1 MMKSLRY
8 LISFIIAISINS
20 FVLSQDDFGDEAES
34 DGPGAV
40 INIVGSV
47 TDSNTGRPLAGAN
60 LVIDGTDLGTATD
73 AEGTFSFEGI
83 ETGISI
89 TVSMI
94 GYEDATVYADTE
106 NLEISL
112 MAKVIE
118 MSALEVLASRAG
130 EKTPVAYT
138 NVDKEDLQL
147 RLGSRDIPLA
157 LNMIPSVYA
166 TGQGGGAG
174 DARINV
180 RGFNQRN
187 VAVMING
194 VPVNDVENGWV
205 YWSNWDGLA
214 DATSSIQMQKGLSA
228 QNLATP
234 SIGGSMN
241 VITDPSSQD
250 RRGLFKQEIGAYGFL
265 KTTLSAHSGL
275 MLDDKLAMSATV
287 VRKTGTGY
295 MQGTWTDAWAYYFD
309 ATYNLNDQHRLQ
321 FYALGAPQQHGQN
334 RYKQNIAV
342 YDTEFAKSL
351 DDYDQ
356 TALTENDGE
365 FMEAGR
371 DFNQNTAEISEASQA
386 ILDAAGGQHWEMYAT
401 RDGVKRHE
409 ADRLNERM
417 NFFHKPQVALNH
429 YWTMNDNMN
438 LTSSLY
444 WSGGKGGGSGH
455 YGDVAR
461 IDADGVSDLRAEKH
475 KFYYGP
481 SPWVY
486 DYDGTIAANASDASN
501 VVIFQGDTVS
511 RGDQESIGILRNSNN
526 RQSTIGALTKLNYQ
540 VNDNI
545 KAQVGLDWRTAEIY
559 HVKTIRDLL
568 GGSYFVNT
576 DSDFDAPGQ
585 QKGLGDPIDYNFTN
599 TVDWLGLFGQAEY
612 SAGDITAYGMAGLT
626 TVKYTMQDHF
636 KAAANY
642 DYSYVEE
649 KDGSGLD
656 WVEAPGDE
664 NGGNAGELYIEAD
677 PISTSQIKGGLM
689 YSLGDRLSVFNV
701 IPVFGKL
708 YDNVDAWINFG
719 LIDKAPTFDQV
730 IQDWDAKM
738 STDPKNENF
747 TAFELGFNSSSND
760 GTMAAKFNIY
770 STQWKDRIQTKSVQ
784 DQGDSTDDI
793 IVYLTGIDQAHS
805 GIEFE
810 LAWQLNEMFRLDM
823 GVGLGNWTYT
833 SDASGTYRDGDS
845 DVEFAYALEDLGVG
859 DMPQRNLVLG
869 LTVSPVEGATVQ
881 AIYKYYDKHIAD
893 WNISSREYDPA
904 SGGDFG
910 GSDELW
916 QAPSYGIL
924 DIHAYY
930 DLPFE
935 LGNAKPQVFL
945 HVFNALDEVYI
956 QDAVHISSYN
966 SWDKRAPFADDAE
979 VFFGLPTSFNL
990 GLSVNF

>member
-1 MMKSLRY
+1 MNYLRL
-8 LISFIIAISINS
+8 LISFFIVIATIDL
-20 FVLSQDDFGDEAES
+20 VKGQDDFGDLEEVAEGS
-34 DGPGAV
+34 V
-40 INIVGSV
+40 INVTGKVLDAGS
-47 TDSNTGRPLAGAN
+47 GRPLAGAN
-60 LVIDGTDLGTATD
+60 LMIEGTEDGTATD
-73 AEGTFSFEGI
+73 
-83 ETGISI
+83 ETGEFTFENIEAGSAISI
-89 TVSMI
+89 SMI
-94 GYEDATVYADTE
+94 GYEDVVVYADQE
-106 NLEISL
+106 VLEISL
-112 MAKVIE
+112 TAKVIE

-130 EKTPVAYT
+130 DKTPVAYT

-157 LNMIPSVYA
+157 LNMIPSVYS

-187 VAVMING
+187 IAVMING

-265 KTTLSAHSGL
+265 KSTLSFHSGL
-275 MLDDKLAMSATV
+275 MMDDKLAMSATL

-295 MQGTWTDAWAYYFD
+295 VQGTWTDAWAYYFD

-351 DDYDQ
+351 DSYSQ
-356 TALTENDGE
+356 GALTENDGE

-386 ILDAAGGQHWEMYAT
+386 ILDAAGGQHWQMYGI
-401 RDGVKRHE
+401 RDGVDRHE

-429 YWTMNDNMN
+429 YWTMNDQMNM
-438 LTSSLY
+438 TSSLY

-461 IDADGVSDLRAEKH
+461 KDADGVSDLRAQKH

-486 DYDGTIAANASDASN
+486 DYDGTIAANASDAST

-511 RGDQESIGILRNSNN
+511 RGDQESIGIIRNSNN
-526 RQSTIGALTKLNYQ
+526 RQSTIGALTKFNYE
-540 VNDNI
+540 VNDNL
-545 KAQVGLDWRTAEIY
+545 KTQVGLDWRTAEIY

-568 GGSYFVNT
+568 GGQYFVNT

-626 TVKYTMQDHF
+626 TVKYTMHDHF

-642 DYSYVEE
+642 DYSYVQE

-664 NGGNAGELYIEAD
+664 MGGNAGELYIEAD
-677 PISTSQIKGGLM
+677 PISTSQVKGGLM
-689 YSLGDRLSVFNV
+689 YSLNDKLSFFNM

-708 YDNVDAWINFG
+708 YDDVDFWLNFG

-747 TAFELGFNSSSND
+747 TAFEIGFNSRSND
-760 GTMAAKFNIY
+760 GTMAAKLNFY

-793 IVYLTGIDQAHS
+793 IVYLTGIDQAHT

-810 LAWQLNEMFRLDM
+810 LAAQLHPMLRLDV
-823 GVGLGNWTYT
+823 GVGLGNWAYT
-833 SDASGTYRDGDS
+833 SDATGTYRDGDS
-845 DVEFAYALEDLGVG
+845 DVEFAYALDGLNVG

-869 LTVSPVEGATVQ
+869 FTVTPIEGATIQ
-881 AIYKYYDKHIAD
+881 AIYKYYDKHISD

-904 SGGDFG
+904 VGHSMTNTI
-910 GSDELW
+910 W

-924 DIHAYY
+924 DLHAYY

-935 LGNAKPQVFL
+935 LGPAKPQLFL

-956 QDAVHISSYN
+956 QDAVHMSSYN
-966 SWDKRAPFADDAE
+966 AWDKDVPYADDAE

>member
-1 MMKSLRY
+1 MYNLKY
-8 LISFIIAISINS
+8 LYAFIIFFI
-20 FVLSQDDFGDEAES
+20 FVGLVKGQDDFSDDSELNAEA
-34 DGPGAV
+34 
-40 INIVGSV
+40 SV
-47 TDSNTGRPLAGAN
+47 LNVSGTVMDASTGRALAGAN
-60 LVIDGTDLGTATD
+60 VIIEGTDEGIATD
-73 AEGTFSFEGI
+73 DEGSFTFEGI
-83 ETGISI
+83 EAGSAII
-89 TVSMI
+89 ISMI
-94 GYEDATVYADTE
+94 GYEETLVYADE
-106 NLEISL
+106 EVLEVSL
-112 MAKVIE
+112 VSTVIE

-130 EKTPVAYT
+130 DKTPVAYT
-138 NVDKEDLQL
+138 TVDKEDLQL

-157 LNMIPSVYA
+157 LNMIPSVYS

-187 VAVMING
+187 IAVMING

-241 VITDPSSQD
+241 VITDPSSQE

-265 KTTLSAHSGL
+265 KSTLSYHSGL
-275 MLDDKLAMSATV
+275 MMDDKLAMSGTL

-295 MQGTWTDAWAYYFD
+295 VQGTWTDAWAYYFD

-321 FYALGAPQQHGQN
+321 FYVLGAPQQHGQN

-342 YDTEFAKSL
+342 YDTEFAKNL
-351 DDYDQ
+351 DDYEQ
-356 TALTENDGE
+356 SGLVENDGE

-386 ILDAAGGQHWEMYAT
+386 LLDAAGGQHWQMYGI
-401 RDGVKRHE
+401 RDGVERHE
-409 ADRLNERM
+409 TDRLNERM
-417 NFFHKPQVALNH
+417 NFFHKPQLALNH
-429 YWTMNDNMN
+429 YWTMNDQMN
-438 LTSSLY
+438 ITSSLY
-444 WSGGKGGGSGH
+444 WSGGMGGGSGH

-461 IDADGVSDLRAEKH
+461 KDADGVSDLRAEKH

-486 DYDGTIAANASDASN
+486 DYDGTIAANASDASTA
-501 VVIFQGDTVS
+501 VIFQGDTVS
-511 RGDQESIGILRNSNN
+511 RGDQESIGIIRNSNN
-526 RQSTIGALTKLNYQ
+526 RQSTIGALTKLNYE
-540 VNDNI
+540 VNDNL
-545 KAQVGLDWRTAEIY
+545 KAQVGLDWRTAQIY

-568 GGSYFVNT
+568 GGQYFVNT
-576 DSDFDAPGQ
+576 DSDFDAAGQ

-612 SAGDITAYGMAGLT
+612 SSGSLTAYGMAGLT
-626 TVKYTMQDHF
+626 TVKYTMHDHF

-642 DYSYVEE
+642 DYSYVQE
-649 KDGSGLD
+649 KDGSDLD
-656 WVEAPGDE
+656 WVEGPGDE
-664 NGGNAGELYIEAD
+664 MGGNAGELYIEAD

-689 YSLGDRLSVFNV
+689 YSLGDNLSFFNI

-708 YDNVDAWINFG
+708 YDDVDLWVNFG

-738 STDPKNENF
+738 STDPINENF
-747 TAFELGFNSSSND
+747 TAFEIGFNSRSND
-760 GTMAAKFNIY
+760 GTMAAKLNFY
-770 STQWKDRIQTKSVQ
+770 STQWTDRIQTKSVQ

-810 LAWQLNEMFRLDM
+810 LAAQLHPMLRLDI
-823 GVGLGNWTYT
+823 GVGLGNWLYT
-833 SDASGTYRDGDS
+833 SDATGTYRDGAS
-845 DVEFAYALEDLGVG
+845 DVEFAYALDGLSVG
-859 DMPQRNLVLG
+859 DMPQRNLALG
-869 LTVSPVEGATVQ
+869 FTVTPIEGATIQ
-881 AIYKYYDKHIAD
+881 AIYKYYDKHVAD

-904 SGGDFG
+904 TGTDMTNTI
-910 GSDELW
+910 W

-924 DIHAYY
+924 DLHAYY

-935 LGNAKPQVFL
+935 IGPAKPQLFL

-956 QDAVHISSYN
+956 QDAVHMSSYN
-966 SWDKRAPFADDAE
+966 AWDKDVPYADDAE

>member
-1 MMKSLRY
+1 
-8 LISFIIAISINS
+8 
-20 FVLSQDDFGDEAES
+20 
-34 DGPGAV
+34 
-40 INIVGSV
+40 
-47 TDSNTGRPLAGAN
+47 
-60 LVIDGTDLGTATD
+60 
-73 AEGTFSFEGI
+73 
-83 ETGISI
+83 
-89 TVSMI
+89 
-94 GYEDATVYADTE
+94 
-106 NLEISL
+106 
-112 MAKVIE
+112 

-138 NVDKEDLQL
+138 NVTKEDLQL

-187 VAVMING
+187 IAVMING

-250 RRGLFKQEIGAYGFL
+250 RGGLFKQELGAYGFL
-265 KTTLSAHSGL
+265 KSTLSYHSGL
-275 MLDDKLAMSATV
+275 LMDDKLAMSATV
-287 VRKTGTGY
+287 VRKTGSGY
-295 MQGTWTDAWAYYFD
+295 AQGTWTDAWAYYFD

-321 FYALGAPQQHGQN
+321 FYVLGAPQQHGQN
-334 RYKQNIAV
+334 RYRQNIAV
-342 YDTEFAKSL
+342 YDTEFAKGL
-351 DDYDQ
+351 DGYNQD
-356 TALTENDGE
+356 ALTENDGE

-371 DFNQNTAEISEASQA
+371 DFNQNTAEISDASQT
-386 ILDAAGGQHWEMYAT
+386 ILDAAGGQHWQMYSI
-401 RDGVKRHE
+401 RDGVDRHE
-409 ADRLNERM
+409 TDRLNERM
-417 NFFHKPQVALNH
+417 NFFHKPQAALNH
-429 YWTMNDNMN
+429 YWTVNDKMN
-438 LTSSLY
+438 LTSSFY
-444 WSGGKGGGSGH
+444 WSGGMGGGSGH

-461 IDADGVSDLRAEKH
+461 KDADGVSDLRSQKH

-486 DYDGTIAANASDASN
+486 DYDGTIAANASDAST

-526 RQSTIGALTKLNYQ
+526 RQSTLGALTKLNYD
-540 VNDNI
+540 VNDNL

-626 TVKYTMQDHF
+626 TVKYTMHDHF

-649 KDGSGLD
+649 RDGSGLD
-656 WVEAPGDE
+656 WVEAPGDDM
-664 NGGNAGELYIEAD
+664 GGNAGELYIEAD
-677 PISTSQIKGGLM
+677 PISTSQVKGGLM
-689 YSLGDRLSVFNV
+689 YSLGDKLSFLNM
-701 IPVFGKL
+701 IPVVGKL
-708 YDNVDAWINFG
+708 YDNVDFWINFG

-760 GTMAAKFNIY
+760 GTMAAKLNFY
-770 STQWKDRIQTKSVQ
+770 STQWKDRIQTKTAG

-810 LAWQLNEMFRLDM
+810 LAWQAHPMVRLDM
-823 GVGLGNWTYT
+823 GVGLGNWSYT
-833 SDASGTYRDGDS
+833 DDASGSYRDGDS
-845 DVEFAYALEDLGVG
+845 DVEFAYALKDLGVG
-859 DMPQRNLVLG
+859 DMPQRNLVMG
-869 LTVSPVEGATVQ
+869 LTLTPIEGATIQ

-893 WNISSREYDPA
+893 WNISSREYDPT
-904 SGGDFG
+904 SGDFG
-910 GSDELW
+910 GSDEIW
-916 QAPSYGIL
+916 QAPSYGVI

-935 LGNAKPQVFL
+935 LGPAKPQLFL

-966 SWDKRAPFADDAE
+966 SWDKIGPFADDAE
-979 VFFGLPTSFNL
+979 VFFGAPTSFNL